1 MYEDMYENFWKDK
14 YPEGIKTEIDPEQ
27 FANIQAVFK
36 YACERYADKAAFTN
50 IGHTITYSELHEL
63 SGAFA
68 GWLQKHTDLQPG
80 DRIALQ
86 MPNLLQY
93 AIALFGSIR
102 AGLVI
107 VNTNPLYTAR
117 EMEHQFN
124 DSGAKAL
131 VCLANMAHLA
141 EQVMPKTAIR
151 HVVITEIGDMLP
163 FFKRHLVNA
172 AVRYVKKMVPPYN
185 LPQAVSFRKAIALGQ
200 GQPVKEANPAPNDLA
215 ILQYTGGT
223 TGVAKGAMLSHRN
236 LVANMMQCKALA
248 GSELVEGE
256 EIIIAPLPLYHIYAF
271 TANCMMA
278 LLAGAHNILITDPRN
293 APLMTKALSQWQFT
307 AFLGLNTLFVS
318 LCNYEPFRKLD
329 FSKLRLTAS
338 GGMPLQHAI
347 AERWQQVTGSPIH
360 EGYGLTET
368 SPVAAANPYMKCQ
381 IGTIGM
387 PVPSTVFKTIDD
399 QGNNLPI
406 GEVGELC
413 IKGPQVMQGYW
424 QRPEATAEVL
434 DKDGWLKTGDI
445 ALIQEDGYV
454 RIVDRKKDMILVS
467 GFNVYPNELEDV
479 LASLPGVFQCAA
491 IGVPDAKSGEAIKV
505 FVVRQPGA
513 SLTEEQVMK
522 HMHDNLTA
530 YKCPRYVEFRNELPL
545 TPVGKVL
552 RRELRD
558 EEIKKR
564 KVAAAA

>member
-1 MYEDMYENFWKDK
+1 MYENFWKDK
-14 YPEGIKTEIDPEQ
+14 YPQGIPSEIDADQ
-27 FANIQAVFK
+27 FQNIQQVFK
-36 YACERYADKAAFTN
+36 YACERYTDKYAFTN
-50 IGHTITYSELHEL
+50 IGHSISYSELYRL
-63 SGAFA
+63 SGNFA
-68 GWLQKHTDLQPG
+68 AWLQKHTDLVPG
-80 DRIALQ
+80 ERIALQ

-93 AIALFGSIR
+93 TIALFGAIR
-102 AGLVI
+102 AGLII

-141 EQVMPKTAIR
+141 EQVIPKTSIR

-163 FFKRHLVNA
+163 FFKRHMVNA
-172 AVRYVKKMVPPYN
+172 AVRYVKKMIPPYN
-185 LPQAVSFRKAIALGQ
+185 LPQALSFRKVLELGE
-200 GQPVKEANPAPNDLA
+200 GQTVVEANPMPGDLA

-236 LVANMMQCKALA
+236 MIANMMQGKALA

-271 TANCMMA
+271 TAHCMMA
-278 LLAGAHNILITDPRN
+278 LLAGAHNVLITDPRN
-293 APLMTKALSQWQFT
+293 APLMTKAMSQWKFT

-338 GGMPLQHAI
+338 GGMPLQQAI
-347 AERWQQVTGSPIH
+347 ADRWKQVTGCPVH

-368 SPVAAANPYMKCQ
+368 SPIAAANPYMKYQ

-387 PVPSTVFKTIDD
+387 PVPSTLFKTIDA
-399 QGNNLPI
+399 QGNDLPI

-424 QRPEATAEVL
+424 QRPDATAEVL
-434 DKDGWLKTGDI
+434 DKDGWLKTGDVGF
-445 ALIQEDGYV
+445 IQPDGYI

-479 LASLPGVFQCAA
+479 LANMSGVYQCAA
-491 IGVPDAKSGEAIKV
+491 IGVPDEKSGETIKV
-505 FVVRQPGA
+505 FVVRQPG
-513 SLTEEQVMK
+513 STITEEQVLK
-522 HMHDNLTA
+522 YMHDNLTG
-530 YKCPRYVEFRNELPL
+530 YKRPKYVEFRNELPL

-558 EEIKKR
+558 EEMKKR
-564 KVAAAA
+564 KA

>member
-1 MYEDMYENFWKDK
+1 
-14 YPEGIKTEIDPEQ
+14 
-27 FANIQAVFK
+27 
-36 YACERYADKAAFTN
+36 
-50 IGHTITYSELHEL
+50 
-63 SGAFA
+63 
-68 GWLQKHTDLQPG
+68 
-80 DRIALQ
+80 
-86 MPNLLQY
+86 
-93 AIALFGSIR
+93 
-102 AGLVI
+102 
-107 VNTNPLYTAR
+107 
-117 EMEHQFN
+117 
-124 DSGAKAL
+124 
-131 VCLANMAHLA
+131 MAHLA
-141 EQVMPKTAIR
+141 EQVIPKTSIK

-172 AVRYVKKMVPPYN
+172 AVRYVKKMIPPYN
-185 LPQAVSFRKAIALGQ
+185 LPQALPFRKVLALGE
-200 GQPVKEANPAPNDLA
+200 GQPVVEANPKPNDLA

-236 LVANMMQCKALA
+236 LIANMMQGKALA

-271 TANCMMA
+271 TAHCMMA
-278 LLAGAHNILITDPRN
+278 LLAGAHNVLITDPRN
-293 APLMTKALSQWQFT
+293 AALMTKAISQWKFT

-338 GGMPLQHAI
+338 GGMPLQQAI
-347 AERWQQVTGSPIH
+347 ADRWKQVTGCPVH

-368 SPVAAANPYMKCQ
+368 SPIAAANPYMKYQ

-387 PVPSTVFKTIDD
+387 PMPSTAFKTIDAD
-399 QGNNLPI
+399 GNDLPI
-406 GEVGELC
+406 GEIGELC

-434 DKDGWLKTGDI
+434 DKDGWLKTGDVGF
-445 ALIQEDGYV
+445 IQPDGYI

-479 LASLPGVFQCAA
+479 LASMPGVLQCAA
-491 IGVPDAKSGEAIKV
+491 IGVPDEKSGETIKV
-505 FVVRQPGA
+505 FVVRQPGSA
-513 SLTEEQVMK
+513 ITEEQVLK
-522 HMHDNLTA
+522 YMHDNLTG
-530 YKCPRYVEFRNELPL
+530 YKRPKYVEFRNELPL

-558 EEIKKR
+558 EEMKKHQ
-564 KVAAAA
+564 KA

>member
-1 MYEDMYENFWKDK
+1 MYENFWKDK
-14 YPEGIKTEIDPEQ
+14 YPEGIPAEINPDE
-27 FANIQAVFK
+27 FTNIQQVFQ
-36 YACERYADKAAFTN
+36 YACERYQDKNAFTN
-50 IGHTITYSELHEL
+50 IGHTITYSELYRL
-63 SGAFA
+63 SGQFA
-68 GWLQKHTDLQPG
+68 AWLQQHTDLKPG

-93 AIALFGSIR
+93 PVALFGAIR

-124 DSGAKAL
+124 DSGASAL

-141 EQVMPKTAIR
+141 EQVIPKTGIR

-172 AVRYVKKMVPPYN
+172 AVRYVKKMIPPYH
-185 LPQAVSFRKAIALGQ
+185 LPQALSFRQVLALGKDR
-200 GQPVKEANPAPNDLA
+200 PVVDASPEANDLA

-256 EIIIAPLPLYHIYAF
+256 EIIVAPLPLYHIYAF
-271 TANCMMA
+271 TSHCMMA
-278 LLAGAHNILITDPRN
+278 LIAGAHNILITDPRN
-293 APLMTKALSQWQFT
+293 AALMTRAISQWKFT
-307 AFLGLNTLFVS
+307 AFLGLNTLFIS
-318 LCNYEPFRKLD
+318 LCNHEPFRRLD
-329 FSKLRLTAS
+329 FSSLRLTAS
-338 GGMPLQHAI
+338 GGMPLQQAI
-347 AERWQQVTGSPIH
+347 AERWKQITGCPIH

-368 SPVAAANPYMKCQ
+368 SPIAAANPYMKYQ
-381 IGTIGM
+381 IGSIGM
-387 PVPSTVFKTIDD
+387 PLPSTLFKTIDA
-399 QGNNLPI
+399 QGNDLPL
-406 GEVGELC
+406 GEIGELC
-413 IKGPQVMQGYW
+413 IKGPQVMLGYW
-424 QRPEATAEVL
+424 QRPEDTAEVL
-434 DKDGWLKTGDI
+434 DDDGWLKTGDI
-445 ALIQEDGYV
+445 GLIQPDGYI

-479 LASLPGVFQCAA
+479 LAAMPGVYQCAA
-491 IGVPDAKSGEAIKV
+491 IGVPDEKSGEAIKI
-505 FVVRQPGA
+505 FVVRQPGMEL
-513 SLTEEQVMK
+513 SEEQVMQY
-522 HMHDNLTA
+522 MHDNLTG
-530 YKCPRYVEFRNELPL
+530 YKRPRYVEFRNELPL
-545 TPVGKVL
+545 SPVGKVL

-564 KVAAAA
+564 GKT

>member
-1 MYEDMYENFWKDK
+1 MYENFWKDK
-14 YPEGIKTEIDPEQ
+14 YPDGIPSEINPDE
-27 FANIQAVFK
+27 FANIQQVFK
-36 YACERYADKAAFTN
+36 YACERYTDKNAFTN
-50 IGHTITYSELHEL
+50 IGHTISYSELYRL
-63 SGAFA
+63 SGQFA
-68 GWLQKHTDLQPG
+68 AWLQKHTDLVAG

-93 AIALFGSIR
+93 PIALFGAIR
-102 AGLVI
+102 AGLIV
-107 VNTNPLYTAR
+107 VNTNPLYTTR

-141 EQVMPKTAIR
+141 EQVIPKTSIR

-172 AVRYVKKMVPPYN
+172 AVRYVKKMVPPYH
-185 LPQAVSFRKAIALGQ
+185 LPQAVPFRKVLALGE
-200 GQPVKEANPAPNDLA
+200 GQKIVEANPKPNDLA

-236 LVANMMQCKALA
+236 MIANMMQGKALA

-271 TANCMMA
+271 TAHCMMA
-278 LLAGAHNILITDPRN
+278 LLAGAHNVLITDPRN
-293 APLMTKALSQWQFT
+293 APLMTKAISQWKFT

-338 GGMPLQHAI
+338 GGMPLQQAI
-347 AERWQQVTGSPIH
+347 ADRWKQVTGCPVH

-368 SPVAAANPYMKCQ
+368 SPIAAANPYMKYQ

-387 PVPSTVFKTIDD
+387 PVPSTLFKTIDAD
-399 QGNNLPI
+399 GKDLPL
-406 GEVGELC
+406 GEIGELC

-424 QRPEATAEVL
+424 QRPEATAEVI
-434 DKDGWLKTGDI
+434 DKDGWLKTGDVGF
-445 ALIQEDGYV
+445 IQPDGYI

-479 LASLPGVFQCAA
+479 LASMPGVLQCAA
-491 IGVPDAKSGEAIKV
+491 IGVPDEKSGETIKI
-505 FVVRQPGA
+505 FVVRQPG
-513 SLTEEQVMK
+513 SEITEEQVLK
-522 HMHDNLTA
+522 YMHDNLTG
-530 YKCPRYVEFRNELPL
+530 YKRPRYVEFRNELPL

-558 EEIKKR
+558 EEMKKR
-564 KVAAAA
+564 KA